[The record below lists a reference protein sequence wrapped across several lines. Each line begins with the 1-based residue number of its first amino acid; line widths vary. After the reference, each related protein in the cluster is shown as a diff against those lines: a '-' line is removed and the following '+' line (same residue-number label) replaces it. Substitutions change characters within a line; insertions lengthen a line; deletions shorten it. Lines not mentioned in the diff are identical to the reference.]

1 MSLEPIVPTANG
13 RVDERSRLIL
23 PVAVSGKRVWTT
35 DKDGKFTA
43 DRLAPGSYRPEVGGW
58 GGATVRLNPRLSAC
72 DKIRSN
78 EVNVK
83 RERLTQ
89 IVLVIVGLVNLSLI
103 YFLYMDLRH
112 SSWLLERKNEVEPM
126 FLSFFIPVGVFL
138 LMAARRPSEHRSMIA
153 LAAWWNISHGVVMA
167 IQTVEAWIHS
177 VHRNFTDVIVF
188 LVIGVVLLALLP
200 AKRRAVAP
208 GVA

>member
-1 MSLEPIVPTANG
+1 M
-13 RVDERSRLIL
+13 
-23 PVAVSGKRVWTT
+23 
-35 DKDGKFTA
+35 
-43 DRLAPGSYRPEVGGW
+43 
-58 GGATVRLNPRLSAC
+58 
-72 DKIRSN
+72 
-78 EVNVK
+78 K

-89 IVLVIVGLVNLSLI
+89 IVLVIVGLFNLALI

-112 SSWLLERKNEVEPM
+112 SSWLLEQKNEVEPM

-138 LMAARRPSEHRSMIA
+138 LVAARRPSEHRSMIA

-188 LVIGVVLLALLP
+188 FVIGGVLLVLLP
-200 AKRRAVAP
+200 AKREAVAP